1 MFRSRKHFLVFLLS
15 AVLVFAQHSAMAHLL
30 WHVSEEAGDHGDHE
44 EAGDHEKETLFQY
57 ELCVKCIAA
66 EKLTHLSANQESDI
80 GLSDARYVH
89 RAVVPRLVVTAECV
103 RFPCRDPPKTL

>member
-30 WHVSEEAGDHGDHE
+30 WHVSEEAGDHD
-44 EAGDHEKETLFQY
+44 DHEKETLFQY

-66 EKLTHLSANQESDI
+66 EKLTHLSANQESDT

-103 RFPCRDPPKTL
+103 HFPCRDPPKTL